1 MDIYFSG
8 AIRGGRD
15 DVKIYKTIIDIISE
29 YGHVFTAYI
38 GDENLDPISGEG
50 ESDEFIWE
58 RDVNWIKDSDVVIA
72 EVSQPSHGV
81 GYEISAAHQLNI
93 PVLALSKYK
102 AGKRISAMVCGD
114 PNVTCMYYDNLLNL
128 EKILRDYFRNQ

>member
-38 GDENLDPISGEG
+38 GDEKLDPVSGERK
-50 ESDEFIWE
+50 SDEFIWK
-58 RDVNWIKDSDVVIA
+58 RDVDWIKESDVIIA

-81 GYEISAAHQLNI
+81 GYEISTAHQLNI

-102 AGKRISAMVCGD
+102 PGKRISAMVCGD
-114 PNVTCMYYDNLLNL
+114 PNVTSKYYDSLSDL
-128 EKILRDYFRNQ
+128 ENIIRDYFSRF